1 MKTRFYQQLLI
12 DNRLKKLN
20 TATLTIEKFE
30 LLFIAMI
37 SEVYG
42 VELLFFL
49 LGLTEQTWAQI
60 QKIFINNNKIKNGKW
75 KFFRNFNSKSFRKR
89 VATTSMKQRKYS
101 IPKKLTIIN
110 RIKNWKII
118 SKILKFGKLKVI
130 SILNIIYIKNFWK

>member
-1 MKTRFYQQLLI
+1 LIVNKLFIDNKIILIENSIKIIDNYLLSIKLVIDNQEKSMKTRFYQQLLI

-49 LGLTEQTWAQI
+49 LGLTEQT
-60 QKIFINNNKIKNGKW
+60 
-75 KFFRNFNSKSFRKR
+75 
-89 VATTSMKQRKYS
+89 
-101 IPKKLTIIN
+101 
-110 RIKNWKII
+110 
-118 SKILKFGKLKVI
+118 
-130 SILNIIYIKNFWK
+130 